1 MTPEYNSETQFLH
14 KPDMLHIPIDTKHV
28 SDGHHTFGELY
39 HYRMLYNAMAANLLA
54 ADAQFGQIEGFLS
67 VCKSRKHSDGEYP
80 FGDPNWFIVVMTL
93 PTGQVSNH
101 YRLEHWDLFSDVP
114 EVELPPEYDGHNSQ
128 QAAERLFLFL
138 MGPDYE
144 FRP

>member
-1 MTPEYNSETQFLH
+1 MTPEYHPETQFPYKADQL
-14 KPDMLHIPIDTKHV
+14 MIPIDTKHV

-39 HYRMLYNAMAANLLA
+39 EYRMLYNAMAANMLA
-54 ADAQFGQIEGFLS
+54 KGPQLFDLN
-67 VCKSRKHSDGEYP
+67 VVKSRLHSDGGHP

-101 YRLEHWDLFSDVP
+101 YRLEHWDLFGDVP
-114 EVELPPEYDGHNSQ
+114 EVHLPPEYDGHNSQ
-128 QAAERLFLFL
+128 EAAKRLFLFL
-138 MGPDYE
+138 MGPEYE

>member
-1 MTPEYNSETQFLH
+1 MTPEYDPQTQFPYKADALY
-14 KPDMLHIPIDTKHV
+14 IPIDTKHV

-54 ADAQFGQIEGFLS
+54 ADPLGQIDGFIS

-114 EVELPPEYDGHNSQ
+114 EVELPPEYDGHNSEE
-128 QAAERLFLFL
+128 AAKRLFLFL

-144 FRP
+144 PRP